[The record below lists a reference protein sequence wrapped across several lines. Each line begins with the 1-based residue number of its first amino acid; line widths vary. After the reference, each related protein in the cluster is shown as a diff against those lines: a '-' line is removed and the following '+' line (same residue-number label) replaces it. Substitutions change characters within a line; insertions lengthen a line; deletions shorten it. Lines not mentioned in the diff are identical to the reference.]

1 MLLISQEFTI
11 FLEHDYSY
19 NIKMKGI
26 MYTPPFLSTKT
37 NISSIIRVL
46 YVTEVF
52 IVKWRLIGVCFL
64 DMLFSSYFN
73 FFVYSV
79 LWNFLMQIYIYKKVV
94 YQ

>member
-1 MLLISQEFTI
+1 MLLISQEFPV
-11 FLEHDYSY
+11 FLEHEYSC

-26 MYTPPFLSTKT
+26 MDTPPFLSTKT

-46 YVTEVF
+46 YVAEVF

-64 DMLFSSYFN
+64 DMLHSSYFN

-79 LWNFLMQIYIYKKVV
+79 MELFNSNIHI
-94 YQ
+94 